1 MRLSTTYKLILLS
14 TLCVVVSGC
23 SHTFDENN
31 NYVSKDVLHKMP
43 MELMLV
49 DRNDLADRGVSI
61 SVADNR
67 PFKDTGSASE
77 DSCNYEK
84 ACNLNSGLGCSS
96 LGVLYYYGYGVKQ
109 DRSSEQANRIQAL
122 LGDKYQKTYGG

>member
-43 MELMLV
+43 MELILV
-49 DRNDLADRGVSI
+49 DRTDLANRGVSI

-77 DSCNYEK
+77 DSSEYFIDHVFW
-84 ACNLNSGLGCSS
+84 GLKG
-96 LGVLYYYGYGVKQ
+96 
-109 DRSSEQANRIQAL
+109 
-122 LGDKYQKTYGG
+122 